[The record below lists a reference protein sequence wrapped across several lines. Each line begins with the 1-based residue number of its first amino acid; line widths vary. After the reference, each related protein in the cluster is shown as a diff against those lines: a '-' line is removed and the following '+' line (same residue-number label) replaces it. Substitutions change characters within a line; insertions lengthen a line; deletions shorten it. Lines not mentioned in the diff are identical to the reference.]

1 MAIPNDDELLRLLR
15 GGESHRVEF
24 KESMSGDAANA
35 VREAACA
42 FANDLPGDG
51 LPGVVFVG
59 VRDDG
64 SPTGAPITDELLRQ
78 LADVKTDGNIV
89 PPPSLFVEK
98 RSLAGSEVAVMAVL
112 PSDSPPAR
120 CRGRIHVR
128 TGSRRGVATEQDER
142 ILNERRRHGQRPFDI
157 EPVPSARLSDLN
169 LTFFEN
175 DYLPQAFAPDML
187 EANDRTREQRLA
199 SLKMIAAP
207 DDPTPTALGL
217 LVLGKSPQ
225 NFIPGAYVQFLK
237 IEGTDLADPIA
248 DGEDLRG
255 SVSDV
260 IRRLDEKINA
270 HNRVAIDL
278 TSARTERRES
288 LHSIPALRQ
297 ITRNAVMHRA
307 YEATNAPTRV
317 TWFADRVEVIS
328 PGGLYG
334 SVNKENFGAP
344 GVTDYRNP
352 NLAEAMRTIGLVQRF
367 GVGIAL
373 ARRLMEEAGH
383 PPMKLRPTESHVIVE
398 APALPP
404 KTPNPNSSR

>member
-1 MAIPNDDELLRLLR
+1 MTIPSDDELLRLLQ

-24 KESMSGDAANA
+24 KESLSGGAANA

-42 FANDLPGDG
+42 FANDLPGSG

-64 SPTGAPITDELLRQ
+64 SPTGEPAPDELLRQ

-98 RSLAGSEVAVMAVL
+98 RLLAGSEVAVMAVL
-112 PSDSPPAR
+112 PSDSPPVR

-142 ILNERRRHGQRPFDI
+142 ILNERRRHGQRPFDL
-157 EPVPSARLSDLN
+157 EPIPSAKVSDLN

-175 DYLPQAFAPDML
+175 DYLPQAFAPDVL

-199 SLKMIAAP
+199 SLKMIASP
-207 DDPTPTALGL
+207 DDPTPTVLGL

-225 NFIPGAYVQFLK
+225 DFIPGAYVQFLK
-237 IEGTDLADPIA
+237 LDGTELADSIV
-248 DGEDLRG
+248 DGEDIRG

-260 IRRLDEKINA
+260 LRRLDEKINA
-270 HNRVAIDL
+270 HNRVAVDL

-288 LHSIPALRQ
+288 LYPVAALQQ
-297 ITRNAVMHRA
+297 ITRNAVMHRV
-307 YEATNAPTRV
+307 YEATNAPVRV
-317 TWFADRVEVIS
+317 TWFADRIEVIS

-334 SVNKENFGAP
+334 VVNTGNLGSP
-344 GVTDYRNP
+344 GIVDYRNP
-352 NLAEAMRTIGLVQRF
+352 NLAEAMRTMGFVQHY
-367 GVGIAL
+367 GVGIAT
-373 ARRLMEEAGH
+373 ARRLLQAAGH
-383 PPMKLRPTESHVIVE
+383 PPMTLTPTESHVMVE
-398 APALPP
+398 VEELPIRGGV
-404 KTPNPNSSR
+404 SR

>member
-1 MAIPNDDELLRLLR
+1 MAIPNDDELLRLLHS
-15 GGESHRVEF
+15 GESHRVEF
-24 KESMSGDAANA
+24 KESLSGDAANK

-64 SPTGAPITDELLRQ
+64 SPTGLPVTDELLRQ

-98 RSLAGSEVAVMAVL
+98 RSLEGAEVAVMAVL
-112 PSDSPPAR
+112 PSDSPPVR

-142 ILNERRRHGQRPFDI
+142 ILNERRRHGQRPFDL

-175 DYLPQAFAPDML
+175 DYLPQAFAPDIL

-207 DDPTPTALGL
+207 DDATPTVLGL

-225 NFIPGAYVQFLK
+225 DFIPGAYVQFLK

-248 DGEDLRG
+248 DSEDIRG

-270 HNRVAIDL
+270 HNRVAVDI
-278 TSARTERRES
+278 TSARTERRDS
-288 LHSIPALRQ
+288 LYPIVALQQ

-307 YEATNAPTRV
+307 YEATNAPVGV

-334 SVNKENFGAP
+334 SVSKENFGMR
-344 GVTDYRNP
+344 GVVDYRNP
-352 NLAEAMRTIGLVQRF
+352 NLAEAMRALGLVQRF
-367 GVGIAL
+367 GMGINL
-373 ARRLMEEAGH
+373 ARQLLEEAGH
-383 PPMKLRPTESHVIVE
+383 PQLTLSPIDSHVMVE
-398 APALPP
+398 I
-404 KTPNPNSSR
+404 R

>member
-1 MAIPNDDELLRLLR
+1 MAIPNDDELLRLLHS
-15 GGESHRVEF
+15 GESHRVEF
-24 KESMSGDAANA
+24 KESLSGDAANEA
-35 VREAACA
+35 LEAACA

-64 SPTGAPITDELLRQ
+64 SPTGLPVTDELLLR

-98 RSLAGSEVAVMAVL
+98 RSLEGAEVAVMAVL
-112 PSDSPPAR
+112 PSDSPPVR

-142 ILNERRRHGQRPFDI
+142 ILNERRRHGQRPFDL

-175 DYLPQAFAPDML
+175 DYLPQAFAPDVL

-207 DDPTPTALGL
+207 DDATPTVLGL

-225 NFIPGAYVQFLK
+225 DFIPGAYVQFLK

-248 DGEDLRG
+248 DSADIRG
-255 SVSDV
+255 AVSDV
-260 IRRLDEKINA
+260 IRRLDDKLIS
-270 HNRVAIDL
+270 HNRVAVDI

-288 LHSIPALRQ
+288 LYPIAALQQ
-297 ITRNAVMHRA
+297 ITRNAMMHRA

-317 TWFADRVEVIS
+317 TCFADRVEVIS

-334 SVNKENFGAP
+334 SVNKENFGAS

-352 NLAEAMRTIGLVQRF
+352 NLAEAMRALGLVQRF

-373 ARRLMEEAGH
+373 ARRLLAEAGH

-404 KTPNPNSSR
+404 KAPKPNASR

>member
-1 MAIPNDDELLRLLR
+1 MAIPNDDELLRLLH
-15 GGESHRVEF
+15 GGGSHRVEF
-24 KESMSGDAANA
+24 KESLSGGAANA

-51 LPGVVFVG
+51 LPGVIFVG

-64 SPTGAPITDELLRQ
+64 SPTGAPVTDELLRQ

-98 RSLAGSEVAVMAVL
+98 RLLDGGEVAVMAVL
-112 PSDSPPAR
+112 PSDSPPVR
-120 CRGRIHVR
+120 CKGRIHVR
-128 TGSRRGVATEQDER
+128 TSSRRGVATEQDEH
-142 ILNERRRHGQRPFDI
+142 ILNERRRHGQRPFDL
-157 EPVPSARLSDLN
+157 EPIPSARLSDLN

-175 DYLPQAFAPDML
+175 DYLPQAFAPDVL
-187 EANDRTREQRLA
+187 EMNDRTREQRLA

-207 DDPTPTALGL
+207 DDPTPTALGM
-217 LVLGKSPQ
+217 LVLGKSPRD
-225 NFIPGAYVQFLK
+225 FIPGAYALFLR
-237 IEGTDLADPIA
+237 IDGTDLADPIIDSEEA
-248 DGEDLRG
+248 KGTVWETL
-255 SVSDV
+255 
-260 IRRLDEKINA
+260 RRLDDKIIA
-270 HNRVAIDL
+270 HNRVAVDL

-288 LHSIPALRQ
+288 SYPVAALQQ

-334 SVNKENFGAP
+334 NVNEGNFGAP

-352 NLAEAMRTIGLVQRF
+352 NLAESMRTMGLVQRF

-383 PPMKLRPTESHVIVE
+383 PAPVFSVIGNFVKVE
-398 APALPP
+398 AWAA
-404 KTPNPNSSR
+404 R

>member
-1 MAIPNDDELLRLLR
+1 MAIPNDNELLRLLR

-24 KESMSGDAANA
+24 KESLSGDAANR

-51 LPGVVFVG
+51 LPGVAFVG

-64 SPTGAPITDELLRQ
+64 SPTGAPVTDELLRQ

-98 RSLAGSEVAVMAVL
+98 RALAGSEVAVMAVL
-112 PSDSPPAR
+112 PSDSPPVR
-120 CRGRIHVR
+120 YRGRIHIR

-142 ILNERRRHGQRPFDI
+142 MLNERRRHGHRPFDL
-157 EPVPSARLSDLN
+157 EPVPSSTMSDLS

-175 DYLPQAFAPDML
+175 EYLPQAFAPDVL

-199 SLKMIAAP
+199 SLKMIASP

-225 NFIPGAYVQFLK
+225 DFIPGAYVQFLR
-237 IEGTDLADPIA
+237 IEGTELADPIVDA
-248 DGEDLRG
+248 EDIRG
-255 SVSDV
+255 AVSDAL
-260 IRRLDEKINA
+260 RRLDDKLIS
-270 HNRVAIDL
+270 HNRVAVDL
-278 TSARTERRES
+278 TSARTERRDS
-288 LHSIPALRQ
+288 LYPIAALQQ

-307 YEATNAPTRV
+307 YEATNAPVRV
-317 TWFADRVEVIS
+317 TWFSDRVEVIS

-334 SVNKENFGAP
+334 SVNKDNFGAP

-352 NLAEAMRTIGLVQRF
+352 NLAEAMRTLGFVQRF

-373 ARRLMEEAGH
+373 ARRLLQEAGH
-383 PPMKLRPTESHVIVE
+383 PEPAFSDISGFVKAE
-398 APALPP
+398 AWAA
-404 KTPNPNSSR
+404 R